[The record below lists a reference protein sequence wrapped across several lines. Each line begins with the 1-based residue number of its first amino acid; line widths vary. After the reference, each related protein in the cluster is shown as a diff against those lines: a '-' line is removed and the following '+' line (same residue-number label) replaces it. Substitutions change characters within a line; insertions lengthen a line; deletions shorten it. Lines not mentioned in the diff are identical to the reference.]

1 VGGGQTHFSQLFD
14 RIRRNDV
21 VDLTEMVVTIA
32 KTRASPVSRTVRT
45 WSLRSISPDQRS
57 LLSDGLST
65 PRRIFSLLSST
76 LGEPHHTHVDN
87 ERCRLTAKFFFIFQL
102 INQSF
107 ISFFEVEFLK
117 EQKHTYTIKIQA
129 GEQRLALA
137 AVVCKRVHTTLR
149 K

>member
-1 VGGGQTHFSQLFD
+1 LQTD
-14 RIRRNDV
+14 CEV
-21 VDLTEMVVTIA
+21 
-32 KTRASPVSRTVRT
+32 
-45 WSLRSISPDQRS
+45 
-57 LLSDGLST
+57 
-65 PRRIFSLLSST
+65 
-76 LGEPHHTHVDN
+76 
-87 ERCRLTAKFFFIFQL
+87 FFIFQL

-107 ISFFEVEFLK
+107 IRFFEVEFLK